1 MKRILSFSLVFMLL
15 ITSMVSV
22 VYAKDGGIP
31 VKVNQKNV
39 VFSDSAPF
47 IDVNNRTLVPLRAI
61 GEAMGL
67 DVMWDNVA
75 KAATFTKVYSMKNTP
90 AANEESYVGKESL
103 TFTIDSKDARIRTYY
118 YPNDYVVK
126 GADDM
131 NFTSDGWGTISMDT
145 AAIIRGAR
153 TYAPVKY
160 LAESFRFDVEWN
172 NADKTVEI
180 YGTKVLGE
188 VDITLKNVG
197 FWEDHQAWIF
207 MADEKSKI
215 KSVEVLK
222 VLSGDVPVTIRGLTE
237 DEKFTVNEMAPELI
251 IDKTYK
257 AGLVTDYKFEFEH
270 TYKFTF
276 KLLLTM
282 NDGSKERVAF
292 NNYCYFDG
300 AGGYI

>member
-1 MKRILSFSLVFMLL
+1 MKRILSFSLVLMLL

-47 IDVNNRTLVPLRAI
+47 IDANSRTLVPLRAI

-103 TFTIDSKDARIRTYY
+103 TFTIDSQDARISTYY

-172 NADKTVEI
+172 KVDKTVEI

-222 VLSGDVPVTIRGLTE
+222 VLSGDVPLTIRGLTE
-237 DEKFTVNEMAPELI
+237 DEKFAVNEMAPELT

-257 AGLVTDYKFEFEH
+257 AGLVTDYMFEFEH

-300 AGGYI
+300 SGGYI